1 MITLILPY
9 PPSVNAYWMASGHR
23 RYISKRGMDFKKAVG
38 LACTGLQGFGDH
50 PVELSIVLHPRDKR
64 LMDIDNCGKAICD
77 SLQGYMYED
86 DQQVWKLTIER
97 AEKIKGGGCE
107 VTIKEYFNHGDSIT
121 R

>member
-1 MITLILPY
+1 
-9 PPSVNAYWMASGHR
+9 MASGHR
-23 RYISKRGMDFKKAVG
+23 RYISKRGMEFKKAVA
-38 LACTGLQGFGDH
+38 LACTGLQGFGGH
-50 PVELSIVLHPRDKR
+50 PVELSIILHPRDKR

-107 VTIKEYFNHGDSIT
+107 VTIKEYFNHGDSISQ
-121 R
+121 